1 MKKFARLPLLLI
13 LALTFLAT
21 SCQKEEEMFID
32 ETNEETITANSVLA
46 NLLLRTS
53 QNAGDLD
60 DIIDG
65 SSCFSVKFPITVI
78 ANGQQVTLLD
88 EDDLDIIEAIFD
100 QFPND
105 IDTLEIVF
113 PITVILDDYTELVLN
128 SQDELDALIAA
139 CENDGFPDS
148 ISCLDFEYPITFFTF
163 DNNQQQTGTVT
174 VNNDMELYQF
184 LSNIGDDD
192 FFSIDYPINV
202 ILQDGTVVQV
212 NSNSELE
219 AQIEACENSS
229 GGGNPIDPAVFEQN
243 LTTGVWYITYFFDDF
258 DETSNY
264 NSYEFTFETDNTAQA
279 TNGTNTVP
287 GTWMF
292 EGGNTPDLTLFFGT
306 NDPFDELDDDWDIIE
321 ATNEIIRLRDV
332 SGDGSIDYLTFERT
346 PATGGGGTGTND
358 LINELT
364 DGVWYVNLL
373 DDDGEIE
380 TCDYVEYV
388 FTYNL
393 NGTATAVSATTTVN
407 GFWSVQLDDGMLD
420 LVLNFDITADPNFE
434 DINDDWDVT
443 SFSSELISLLDV
455 SGGNGGTD
463 VLEFGRMPAT
473 GCGGGG
479 GGSAQA
485 LNDALLDGLW
495 FVAEYLDD
503 GFDET
508 GIYNGYQLDFSAGGS
523 VTASNGG
530 NNFNGT
536 WSVIDTGG
544 DLDLMLDFGTQIPFD
559 EFNDDWDVLNFT
571 TTLVEL
577 EDVSGGGGGTD
588 NLTLQKL

>member
-1 MKKFARLPLLLI
+1 
-13 LALTFLAT
+13 
-21 SCQKEEEMFID
+21 
-32 ETNEETITANSVLA
+32 
-46 NLLLRTS
+46 
-53 QNAGDLD
+53 
-60 DIIDG
+60 
-65 SSCFSVKFPITVI
+65 VI

-219 AQIEACENSS
+219 DQIEACENSS
-229 GGGNPIDPAVFEQN
+229 GGGDPIDPTVFEQN

-264 NSYEFTFETDNTAQA
+264 NGYEFTFQTDNTAQA

-306 NDPFDELDDDWDIIE
+306 TDPFDELDDDWDIIE

-420 LVLNFDITADPNFE
+420 LILNFDTTADPNFD

-463 VLEFGRMPAT
+463 ILEFGRMPAT

-485 LNDALLDGLW
+485 LNDALVDGLW

-508 GIYNGYQLDFSAGGS
+508 GIYNGYQLDFSTGGS

-544 DLDLMLDFGTQIPFD
+544 DLDLMLDFGAQIPFD